1 MDWRG
6 KLAMTQHEMDELQ
19 TWQSSPEGNAYM
31 SVRDAEIAITAME
44 ELLAIR
50 DGRRFLRQEVRNLIE
65 LRHRLNDVIAEIQPS
80 VMVG

>member
-6 KLAMTQHEMDELQ
+6 GLAMTQQEMDEFQ

-31 SVRDAEIAITAME
+31 SVRDAEIAITTME